1 MFTGGGSE
9 APSGGT
15 YATYEAHRGCSGQCG
30 VGGSSSSTGGP
41 GAQPGGPVLDVT
53 LDLFLRLEPFSRTKS
68 GEEVAGRETSGEG
81 GGGGEGGAW
90 LALKSPSQPPGQ
102 GGRLGAALF
111 WVIPWTSRPRP
122 CLRPLHPQSRAPQT
136 RAGRGEP
143 LGCPLSFYISS
154 PLLPEETGEV
164 PTTLP
169 RRGGRRAG
177 PEAWYFSKSSWED
190 SLPGEA
196 PDNQLLRTAQQSHR
210 VWG

>member
-111 WVIPWTSRPRP
+111 
-122 CLRPLHPQSRAPQT
+122 L
-136 RAGRGEP
+136 
-143 LGCPLSFYISS
+143 LGDSLDLSPSALPPPS
-154 PLLPEETGEV
+154 PSPEQGS
-164 PTTLP
+164 
-169 RRGGRRAG
+169 AN
-177 PEAWYFSKSSWED
+177 SSWEGRAARMPLELLYFLSIIARGD
-190 SLPGEA
+190 RRGTHHPAPQRRAPGRA
-196 PDNQLLRTAQQSHR
+196 RGVVLLQVQLGGQPARGGSR
-210 VWG
+210 